1 MQALSVISIKIE
13 KDVQRFHDVR
23 EKKALL
29 TSGSRRVGR
38 TLNIRQWENDR
49 LPLLK
54 LALPEKV
61 PYESLTDCSVCGTAL
76 LHINARL
83 LYASEIHLAILA
95 ILEE

>member
-38 TLNIRQWENDR
+38 TLNVRQWGER
-49 LPLLK
+49 
-54 LALPEKV
+54 
-61 PYESLTDCSVCGTAL
+61 
-76 LHINARL
+76 
-83 LYASEIHLAILA
+83 
-95 ILEE
+95 